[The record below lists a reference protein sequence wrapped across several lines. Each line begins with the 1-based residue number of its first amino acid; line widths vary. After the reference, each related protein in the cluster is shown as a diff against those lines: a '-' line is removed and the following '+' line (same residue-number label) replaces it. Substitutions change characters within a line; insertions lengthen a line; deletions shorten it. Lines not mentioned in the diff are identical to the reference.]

1 MEFKPEVYLLMVGKI
16 QSAEWG
22 LWRELRVRSSPVFTC
37 LSVVVIWGTI
47 AQAQVYRGVKWEM
60 TLEQVKKAVPT
71 KTFKYVGMPSR
82 TVTVYYYD
90 DTLSGYPGMVG
101 FYFSE
106 GKLNRIIEAYHPSK
120 GEEVRDKTERLTMA
134 KHVLDAMIR
143 KFGPPQSSSVDD
155 IEQASFNEALLTP
168 DRVFEATWKKG
179 DTRVRFQYYKS
190 WSLRVYYEPL
200 KESEPRQRRIS
211 PKH

>member
-1 MEFKPEVYLLMVGKI
+1 MEFKPEIYPLMVEKM
-16 QSAEWG
+16 QSAQGG
-22 LWRELRVRSSPVFTC
+22 LWRELRVRVSAVFTC
-37 LSVVVIWGTI
+37 LSVLALWATS
-47 AQAQVYRGVKWEM
+47 AQGQVYRGVKWQM
-60 TLEQVKKAVPT
+60 TLEQVRKAVPT

-101 FYFSE
+101 FYFNE
-106 GKLNRIIEAYHPSK
+106 GKLNRIIEAYQKIS
-120 GEEVRDKTERLTMA
+120 EVRDKAERVAIA
-134 KHVLDAMIR
+134 KHVLDVMIR
-143 KFGPPQSSSVDD
+143 KFGPPQSSSVDE
-155 IEQASFNEALLTP
+155 IEQAPFNEALLTP

-179 DTRVRFQYYKS
+179 DTRIRFQYYKS

-200 KESEPRQRRIS
+200 KESEPRQRGSS